1 MPVQPSEIRWASYQA
16 CEGPFFIGRV
26 KYAPPQSPDFLD
38 KCLQVL
44 AATEGGRY
52 DAINMYDTCILT
64 VGIIQVCEAVFE
76 FSKMLG
82 ACTGA
87 GLGTIRRILS
97 QMPVPADFRQNA
109 QGQWRFF
116 FLDGRGEVDSK
127 DKMRTMFLGGSSGL
141 KGQWT
146 DEQKQ
151 HAREVAAAMASLW
164 EDQPMQDGQREYVK
178 PHLMTY
184 VRPATKAALFSDP
197 DEDGYKGALKAA
209 MISYSANLPAVA
221 DKFFMLARASADWA
235 SIGERDRFVRA
246 MQHVVFDPKIGIW
259 PGRYRAIRPA
269 LESLFGV
276 TVPALEDLQGAIPAP
291 DAESA
296 ALSSPSGIQSFLIGH
311 GYDLGPAGADGV
323 FGPKTKLAVATFQK
337 FVGLTP
343 DGMVGPKTTAAML
356 AVLQKDKSLPGS

>member
-1 MPVQPSEIRWASYQA
+1 MPVQPSEIRWGSYREY
-16 CEGPFFIGRV
+16 EGPFFIGRTRYV
-26 KYAPPQSPDFLD
+26 PPKDPDFLD
-38 KCLQVL
+38 KCLMVL

-87 GLGTIRRILS
+87 GLGTIRKILS

-109 QGQWRFF
+109 KGQWRFF

-127 DKMRTMFLGGSSGL
+127 DKMCTVFLGGSSGL

-151 HAREVAAAMASLW
+151 HAKEVAAAMASLW
-164 EDQPMQDGQREYVK
+164 ESQLMQDGQREYVK
-178 PHLMTY
+178 PHLMSY

-197 DEDGYKGALKAA
+197 EEGGYVGALKAA

-221 DKFFMLARASADWA
+221 DKFFIMARSSSDWA
-235 SIGERDRFVRA
+235 TMNDQDKFTAA
-246 MQHVVFDPKIGIW
+246 MKQVAFGPKIGIW
-259 PGRYRAIRPA
+259 PGRYKAIRPV
-269 LESLFGV
+269 LESQFGIV
-276 TVPALEDLQGAIPAP
+276 VPTVEELAGSPPVAPAGP
-291 DAESA
+291 D
-296 ALSSPSGIQSFLIGH
+296 LSSPAGIQKFLIGQ

-343 DGMVGPKTTAAML
+343 DGIVGPNTAAAML
-356 AVLQKDKSLPGS
+356 AVLQKGKTPPGT